1 MYVLSLRIVNG
12 FLFLLLNFK
21 RLCLEYMYI
30 YNFYKVLILFYYK
43 LVVLSCMLFRF
54 V

>member
-12 FLFLLLNFK
+12 FLFLLLDFK

-30 YNFYKVLILFYYK
+30 NNFYKVLILFYYK
-43 LVVLSCMLFRF
+43 LVVLSYMLFRF